1 MLFFLTLVATV
12 FPAFAGA
19 ILVGTAQL
27 PADGTTTSEVRV
39 YVERCPDLAR
49 ARVKAEAGKVSA
61 VTTSPDCVVT
71 FNYTPPE
78 VPAPTTLPVSVQV
91 QADEYTV
98 QVPVAPVFAGDVAI
112 TFDPPVLQVGGAAT
126 VKLKPSGTSP
136 VALNSRRFVVTASVG
151 TIDVP
156 IPLGD
161 GTWSA
166 RYTAPKTLTA
176 PVMVAITAADA
187 SAPGIQGW
195 AGLPVT
201 LRKSVSFDA
210 QAGSQNVLNVGGK
223 QYGPLLADSK
233 NKVAFEIHLD
243 PRYPT
248 GRLQSINPDTS
259 KVDKDVPI
267 PSVPQQGQLA
277 FLPLPASFAADA
289 GRTLP
294 IRVVAFAPNGNTVLA
309 PGLQM
314 TASAG
319 AVSAPAADG
328 KASLATFTPG
338 AAGEVT
344 LGANWNGMVT
354 SRKLK
359 VLAPLPNMTIA
370 ADPPEFPKG
379 GGTVKIVARLKDA
392 NGVALAGR
400 APSIIADGG
409 SISGKLVDN
418 KDGSYSIGVTG
429 SSKTERARVYG
440 TPPMGVSA
448 LAPARI
454 LAWAGSPS
462 VTGNGLDSTSLTLV
476 AVDAYD
482 LPVPGIEFRLAVP
495 KGDGVLPPS
504 VTADARGI
512 AHAVYKAGTT
522 AGLATVQVDAAGLS
536 VGLPIFQVGKKMFLS
551 LEPGG
556 PAAYKAALD
565 RWQHASPAL
574 TIVRAGVIPPSGPPA
589 DMQISTTPGFTT
601 PGAAILVQVYVADQT
616 GVGVT
621 GQKLQI
627 GAPPATVGGIS
638 DSRDGHYTFSVQ
650 LPAGKDGPL
659 KITVAAGTAIASLE
673 LPTLEQ
679 AGGARASATVVADSK
694 SAAGGG
700 GFRGGR
706 SSGGSTTKVARSGN
720 GEPARGRLG
729 AGLVNLRGP
738 YELAS
743 DGGGGL
749 ANATTEAPGAGFY
762 GVVLGGDFGLP
773 VGPGRMK
780 LDAFARFSANIYT
793 VNGDPFLV
801 FTRDITAGG
810 RYLHGVADGLSVGG
824 GLDLQSLSAP
834 YYTYT
839 DEARTA
845 AQLGIGD
852 WFGMRLVA
860 ELNVD
865 LPSDLHVAID
875 LAETFAWVPAGT
887 HVGALVDIP
896 LGSAPVALR
905 TGIAWDFHYLPTTA
919 LGGEGHIDEHIMT
932 LQLGAVYVLH

>member
-1 MLFFLTLVATV
+1 MLFFLTLIATV

-19 ILVGTAQL
+19 VLVGTAQL
-27 PADGTTTSEVRV
+27 PADGVTASEVRV
-39 YVERCPDLAR
+39 YIAGCPNNAR
-49 ARVKAEAGKVSA
+49 ARVKAESGKVTA

-71 FNYTPPE
+71 FTYTPPA
-78 VPAPTTLPVSVQV
+78 VPSPTTLPLSVQM

-112 TFDPPVLQVGGAAT
+112 SFDPPVLQVGGAAT

-151 TIDVP
+151 TIDTP

-166 RYTAPKTLTA
+166 RYTSPKTLTA

-187 SAPGIQGW
+187 SAPAIQGW
-195 AGLPVT
+195 AGLPIT
-201 LRKSVSFDA
+201 LKKSVSFDA

-223 QYGPLLADSK
+223 QYGPLQADSK

-248 GRLQSINPDTS
+248 ARLQSINPDTS

-277 FLPLPASFAADA
+277 FLPLPASLAADA

-294 IRVVAFAPNGNTVLA
+294 IRVVAFAPNGDTVLA
-309 PGLQM
+309 TGIQM
-314 TASAG
+314 TTSG
-319 AVSAPAADG
+319 GTISAPAADG
-328 KASLATFTPG
+328 KVSVATFTPG
-338 AAGEVT
+338 PPGEVT

-370 ADPPEFPKG
+370 ADPADFPAG

-400 APSIIADGG
+400 SPTITAEGG

-454 LAWAGSPS
+454 LVWAGSPT

-482 LPVPGIEFRLAVP
+482 LPVPGIVFNLAVP

-504 VTADARGI
+504 VTADAKGI
-512 AHAVYKAGTT
+512 AHAVYKAGTS
-522 AGLATVQVDAAGLS
+522 AGLATVVVDAAGLS
-536 VGLPIFQVGKKMFLS
+536 VGMPIFQVGKKMFVS
-551 LEPGG
+551 LEPRG
-556 PAAYKAALD
+556 PDAYKASLD

-574 TIVRAGVIPPSGPPA
+574 TIVRAGVVPPSGPPA
-589 DMQISTTPGFTT
+589 DLQISTTPGFTT

-616 GVGVT
+616 GVGVA

-627 GAPPATVGGIS
+627 GASPATVGAIS
-638 DSRDGHYTFSVQ
+638 DSRDGNYKFSVQ

-659 KITVAAGTAIASLE
+659 TITVAASTAIAALD

-679 AGGARASATVVADSK
+679 AGGARASATVVADSRT
-694 SAAGGG
+694 AAGGG
-700 GFRGGR
+700 GFGGAGTSR
-706 SSGGSTTKVARSGN
+706 GSTAKVAKSGN

-729 AGLVNLRGP
+729 AGVVNLRGP
-738 YELAS
+738 YAQDT

-749 ANATTEAPGAGFY
+749 ANAATEAPGAGFY
-762 GVVLGGDFGLP
+762 GVILGGDFGLP

-780 LDAFARFSANIYT
+780 LDAFARFSANVYE

-801 FTRDITAGG
+801 FTRDVTFGG
-810 RYLHGVADGLSVGG
+810 RYLHGVAEGISVGG
-824 GLDLQSLSAP
+824 GLDLQSLSSP

-839 DEARTA
+839 DDARTA
-845 AQLGIGD
+845 AELGIGD
-852 WFGMRLVA
+852 WFGMRVVA
-860 ELNVD
+860 ELNID
-865 LPSDLHVAID
+865 LPNNLHVAVD

-887 HVGALVDIP
+887 HAGALIDIP
-896 LGSAPVALR
+896 LGSAPVAIR

-919 LGGEGHIDEHIMT
+919 LGAEGHIDEHIMT
-932 LQLGAVYVLH
+932 LQLGAVYVLQ